1 MKNLVDI
8 LNANNIILKKI
19 EKIDLVNLG
28 SRQKI
33 DLFSGVDEAKYYTA
47 MFLVA
52 NKSRFVKSSAIKLME
67 LEKRL
72 EIYVN
77 HIYKNKVLIITS
89 PLCSKAKLFLKE
101 DKWKIIEVEN
111 VTV

>member
-19 EKIDLVNLG
+19 EKIDLANLG

-33 DLFSGVDEAKYYTA
+33 DLFSGVDEAKYYIA
-47 MFLVA
+47 IFLVR
-52 NKSRFVKSSAIKLME
+52 NKSRFVKSSAIKIME

-77 HIYKNKVLIITS
+77 HVYKNRLLVITS
-89 PLCSKAKLFLKE
+89 PLCSKAKSLLKE
-101 DKWKIIEVEN
+101 NKWKIIEV
-111 VTV
+111 

>member
-1 MKNLVDI
+1 MKNLIDI
-8 LNANNIILKKI
+8 LNSNNIILKKI
-19 EKIDLVNLG
+19 EKIDLSNLN

-33 DLFSGVDEAKYYTA
+33 DLFSGVNESKYYMAVFMVT
-47 MFLVA
+47 
-52 NKSRFVKSSAIKLME
+52 NKSRFVKSSAIKLIE

-77 HIYKNKVLIITS
+77 HIYKNRVLVITS
-89 PLCSKAKLFLKE
+89 PLCSKAKSFLKE
-101 DKWKIIEVEN
+101 DKWKIIEVQN

>member
-8 LNANNIILKKI
+8 LSANNIILKKI
-19 EKIDLVNLG
+19 KKIDLVNLG

-47 MFLVA
+47 IFLVK

-77 HIYKNKVLIITS
+77 HAYKNRLLVITS
-89 PLCSKAKLFLKE
+89 PLCSKAKFFLKE
-101 DKWKIIEVEN
+101 DKWKIIEV
-111 VTV
+111 